1 MSADSVY
8 FLPGNRQAEGRADE
22 KSTQLSAKQR
32 LPARRAST
40 TCRHR
45 EALPR
50 WRAVPHRNPQHGGPA
65 GAGRRARRS
74 RPPGRDD
81 PPRLAGQ
88 RHLDADRRE
97 IREMCR
103 LGAEAG
109 IEVSLF
115 VGPRAA
121 WGTSAQVRA
130 SAGKNLGARL
140 RGMDEVVYATEDI
153 IRGCELGLRSVLVA
167 DEGQLWLVNEM
178 KKAGEL
184 AADLVVKIS
193 VQMGA
198 ANPISVKLLEDLG
211 AGTYNTPTDLTLP
224 QLAAIRAAIDIPL
237 DVYVEAPDDFG
248 GFVRHYEVPEMI
260 RVAAPMY
267 VKLGLRNAANIY
279 PSGQHIEDLA
289 VKQSRERVHRTA
301 LVMDI
306 IERYAGDAVMG
317 AVGAAALIAIMLLCS
332 VARAQGDTT
341 PSLHGGLGWSFGRP
355 VRCRRYDGRSSY
367 SCQ

>member
-1 MSADSVY
+1 MNKTRD
-8 FLPGNRQAEGRADE
+8 FLQNRGY
-22 KSTQLSAKQR
+22 
-32 LPARRAST
+32 
-40 TCRHR
+40 
-45 EALPR
+45 
-50 WRAVPHRNPQHGGPA
+50 
-65 GAGRRARRS
+65 
-74 RPPGRDD
+74 PPGDFRDLPTSEKRFPD
-81 PPRLAGQ
+81 GAQYRIEIPSTEGPRALAAV
-88 RHLDADRRE
+88 LEAADRYGVTIHRVSQGSGIWMLTDDE

-121 WGTSAQVRA
+121 WGTSAQVRS
-130 SAGKNLGARL
+130 SAGANLGARL

-178 KKAGEL
+178 KNAGEL
-184 AADLVVKIS
+184 PADLVVKIS

-198 ANPISVKLLEDLG
+198 ANPISIKLLEDLG
-211 AGTYNTPTDLTLP
+211 AGTYNSPTDMTVP

-248 GFVRHYEVPEMI
+248 GFVRHYEVPELI
-260 RVAAPMY
+260 RVAAPIY

-279 PSGQHIEDLA
+279 PSGIHIEDLA
-289 VKQSRERVHRTA
+289 VKQSQERVHRTA
-301 LVMDI
+301 LVMNI

-317 AVGAAALIAIMLLCS
+317 KLGAA
-332 VARAQGDTT
+332 D
-341 PSLHGGLGWSFGRP
+341 LGIP
-355 VRCRRYDGRSSY
+355 VV
-367 SCQ
+367 

>member
-1 MSADSVY
+1 MKQVHQ
-8 FLPGNRQAEGRADE
+8 FLQSKGY
-22 KSTQLSAKQR
+22 
-32 LPARRAST
+32 
-40 TCRHR
+40 
-45 EALPR
+45 
-50 WRAVPHRNPQHGGPA
+50 
-65 GAGRRARRS
+65 
-74 RPPGRDD
+74 PPGELFSLPTSQKRFPDGAQYRIEI
-81 PPRLAGQ
+81 PSTEGPRALAAVLEAAE
-88 RHLDADRRE
+88 RHGVTIHRVSQGSGIWMLTDEE

-103 LGAEAG
+103 LGAAAG

-121 WGTSAQVRA
+121 WGTSAQVRS
-130 SAGKNLGARL
+130 SAGLNLGARL

-184 AADLVVKIS
+184 PADLVVKIS

-198 ANPISVKLLEDLG
+198 ANPISIKLLEDLG

-224 QLAAIRAAIDIPL
+224 QMAAIRAAIDIPL

-248 GFVRHYEVPEMI
+248 GFVRHYEAPELI
-260 RVAAPMY
+260 RVAAPVY

-279 PSGQHIEDLA
+279 PSGLHIEDLA
-289 VKQSRERVHRTA
+289 VKQSQERVHRTA
-301 LVMDI
+301 LVMNI

-317 AVGAAALIAIMLLCS
+317 EAGAA
-332 VARAQGDTT
+332 D
-341 PSLHGGLGWSFGRP
+341 LGIP
-355 VRCRRYDGRSSY
+355 VV
-367 SCQ
+367 

>member
-1 MSADSVY
+1 MVMEKTRE
-8 FLPGNRQAEGRADE
+8 FL
-22 KSTQLSAKQR
+22 
-32 LPARRAST
+32 RR
-40 TCRHR
+40 
-45 EALPR
+45 
-50 WRAVPHRNPQHGGPA
+50 NNY
-65 GAGRRARRS
+65 
-74 RPPGRDD
+74 PPGELYDLPTSPKRFPDGAQYRIEI
-81 PPRLAGQ
+81 PSTEGPRALAAV
-88 RHLDADRRE
+88 LDEAERLGVTIHRVSQGSGIWMLTDAE
-97 IREMCR
+97 IHEMCR

-153 IRGCELGLRSVLVA
+153 MRGCALGLRSVLVA
-167 DEGQLWLVNEM
+167 DEGQLWLVNAM
-178 KKAGEL
+178 KQAGEL
-184 AADLVVKIS
+184 PADLVVKIS

-211 AGTYNTPTDLTLP
+211 ADTYNTPTDLTLP

-260 RVAAPMY
+260 RVAAPIY

-279 PSGQHIEDLA
+279 PSGLHIEDLA
-289 VKQSRERVHRTA
+289 VKQSRERVHRAA
-301 LVMDI
+301 LVMNI
-306 IERYAGDAVMG
+306 IERYASDAVMG
-317 AVGAAALIAIMLLCS
+317 AVGAA
-332 VARAQGDTT
+332 D
-341 PSLHGGLGWSFGRP
+341 LGVP
-355 VRCRRYDGRSSY
+355 VG
-367 SCQ
+367 

>member
-1 MSADSVY
+1 MNTVRD
-8 FLPGNRQAEGRADE
+8 FLT
-22 KSTQLSAKQR
+22 KS
-32 LPARRAST
+32 
-40 TCRHR
+40 
-45 EALPR
+45 
-50 WRAVPHRNPQHGGPA
+50 NF
-65 GAGRRARRS
+65 
-74 RPPGRDD
+74 PPGELHDLPTSQKRFPDGAQYRIEI
-81 PPRLAGQ
+81 PSTEGPRALAAVLEAAQKYGVTIHRVSQ
-88 RHLDADRRE
+88 GSGVWMLTDEE

-121 WGTSAQVRA
+121 WGTSAQARS

-140 RGMDEVVYATEDI
+140 RGMDEVVYATEDV

-184 AADLVVKIS
+184 PADLVVKIS

-198 ANPISVKLLEDLG
+198 ANPISIKLLEDMG

-224 QLAAIRAAIDIPL
+224 QMAAIRAAIDIPL

-248 GFVRHYEVPEMI
+248 GFVRHYEAPELI
-260 RVAAPMY
+260 RVASPVY

-279 PSGQHIEDLA
+279 PSGIHIEDLA
-289 VKQSRERVHRTA
+289 VKQSQERVHRTA
-301 LVMDI
+301 LVMNI
-306 IERYAGDAVMG
+306 IERYASDAVMG
-317 AVGAAALIAIMLLCS
+317 EVGAA
-332 VARAQGDTT
+332 D
-341 PSLHGGLGWSFGRP
+341 LGIPIG
-355 VRCRRYDGRSSY
+355 
-367 SCQ
+367 